1 MKMTS
6 LTFNYLNIKHNYMI
20 KTNFLNRKDIKTKDI
35 YLHLHYTL
43 EPTEMKLIALDSVF
57 TTYPFLKTEMGWT
70 KSDIEL
76 FYESHLILG
85 EQKKDSL
92 YIDTI
97 TFEMLIEYHRNL
109 NKKEN

>member
-1 MKMTS
+1 MKTTFQ
-6 LTFNYLNIKHNYMI
+6 TFNYLNIKRNYMI

-43 EPTEMKLIALDSVF
+43 ESIEMKLITINSVF
-57 TTYPFLKTEMGWT
+57 INYPFITPEMGWT
-70 KSDIEL
+70 TSDIEL

-85 EQKKDSL
+85 EQKKDNL
-92 YIDTI
+92 YIDTV
-97 TFEMLIEYHRNL
+97 TFEMLIDYHRNL